1 MLTKER
7 KYALAIGETMIASY
21 GIGLAVKKY
30 IKGHKG
36 KKATNALVV
45 IGGALSACL
54 IGKATVKCAFK
65 NSGYEYYEENVDKTK
80 SKNK

>member
-7 KYALAIGETMIASY
+7 KYALAIGETIIASY
-21 GIGLAVKKY
+21 GIGLAVRKY
-30 IKGHKG
+30 IKGHNG
-36 KKATNALVV
+36 KKTNALVV
-45 IGGALSACL
+45 IGGALLACF
-54 IGKATVKCAFK
+54 IGKAAVKCAFK